1 MHEILPQR
9 SFCSGVVGTC
19 RTGYKKEGGKA
30 EGDPVDDIAVALNRD
45 FRDLF
50 CALLLRF
57 SILQTDLLTFVV
69 PCVRPFHFPDSTEM
83 TGVPSLQKR

>member
-45 FRDLF
+45 LRDLF
-50 CALLLRF
+50 
-57 SILQTDLLTFVV
+57 
-69 PCVRPFHFPDSTEM
+69 
-83 TGVPSLQKR
+83 